1 MKTVRSF
8 YFLFI
13 FLFLIDSSAE
23 AGRWFVSP
31 SGSNFNTGKSEE
43 SPFSLQ
49 FAFSAS
55 SPISPG
61 DTLYLLDGVYEGNF
75 ILDKSGTASSPIYI
89 LPKTKGKAIID
100 PGKNRTGETGITVNA
115 SNVWLID
122 LHVTSSS
129 TEKRADLG
137 NSVPY
142 EAGISV
148 FGNNVKLINCWIYDI
163 PGGGLQLW
171 RPGLN
176 LEVYGCVIFNNGS
189 QATTR
194 GTGHGMYV
202 QHDDPDFPKILRNNV
217 VFNNASQGINIYTTN
232 PPNGGV
238 ISHENTAFNT
248 GSIAN
253 FNSFVHRPPHNF
265 TIGSENNLSYSMQ
278 VFDNIFYSDLQG
290 GRLTPDRLRN
300 VTLGREYKPNRDFR
314 FYDNLIYGGGNQL
327 EIQPLE
333 TLRLY
338 GNKFYNVHGKFFQF
352 LVLPDALPDVVWNEN
367 QYFQTS
373 SDSAPFTN
381 TDFTTWKAASGFD
394 LNSTLSQALPT
405 TPEIRI
411 IRNRYDQNKF
421 YVTILNFSKQAEI
434 SVDFSGF
441 GINSAAEFEAIDL
454 QNPFDEST
462 RIIGDLG
469 TGWISFPMTNQ
480 VALAP
485 KGNMPH
491 QPVHTDETFAVF
503 QVQFRELLSTP
514 VFKDTV
520 QVFLDEKGQGMI
532 TPSVILSNPPSENF
546 TYEYSIGPEVNCS
559 NLGISD
565 LIVTATQV
573 QGSVIVKD
581 TLKISVLDTIP
592 PRFDAA
598 DAYVIFDPTIG
609 KADYSIEDF
618 DVVLPEDNCDQA
630 FRVDIDGPEIN
641 CALLGTNWES
651 YQKFPVKITVADQSG
666 NESVK
671 NVFVQV
677 SNIQESQKVSISSL
691 KPLDETGSILRLG
704 DEMEYQILAWFKD
717 GELLPNQKGKE
728 LNVNSAGRY
737 HARLLLSTGC
747 EVNSRD
753 FYFETNFPPRLE
765 TIDLSLDETGKAT
778 LGLVDIFEN
787 EPNEAGFW
795 SLSRSEFSCADLGQE
810 VIKVSYKPTL
820 IPASPQ
826 LSSMIEFWI
835 KVNIKDELGST
846 AIVKEVSYPFDLT
859 LGELLFN
866 PQDFIEGLP
875 TDNCGSGS
883 VTVTLSKYS
892 VTCAD
897 VDSERVNYPI
907 DLDVI
912 LTDALGNR
920 TVYPTFALL
929 NLFESKKV
937 SLRQSGTLFSGN
949 TVELILGDELE
960 FEVVE
965 WRKDLGAIPGEKGK
979 VLFVDQPG
987 EYAAVL
993 QLKNGCTVSSQV
1005 LQVIERE
1012 EELPE
1017 VKSIVELHLNENGM
1031 VLLKPEDCFEKWP
1044 LDGDYEIS
1052 LSKREFS
1059 CENLGANQIILTLQD
1074 AQRLS
1079 NEFQVQVQIKDLLSP
1094 ILSTRIPNLNFDL
1107 VKGELILNP
1116 ENFVE
1121 SLTDNCSIQSLQLNK
1136 SKITCENYELLQEVI
1151 LTATDQSGN
1160 SISKALTF
1168 SVNPVESQKISIS
1181 PESGAS
1187 YTEGQVVEVRL
1198 GEEFDFVV
1206 VGWYRNGELLTGQ
1219 KGKAIAVEQ
1228 AGTYWAELI
1237 PEGGGCLVESKK
1249 TEIQFSAL
1257 PFGEIKE
1264 SVSLILGSE
1273 GKADLK
1279 PSDVFASWPLPDPNL
1294 TVTLEQYS
1302 FTCADLGEKVIG
1314 IVIKNPSG
1322 QTWNRNIQVNVKDTT
1337 APILKSK
1344 NLNLELDVTKGTV
1357 SLNPD
1362 MVLESAT
1369 DNCGIKEITLN
1380 RQSFSCED
1388 LGKTFTIKIR
1398 AVDQSGNVA
1407 EAVSTV
1413 SVQRVENSPVL
1424 LQGVEEICSGGEA
1437 LLELSSDAS
1446 FEVIRWRRN
1455 GEEIPNQI
1463 GKILSTQDPGIY
1475 HAVIRYS
1482 GGCISESNTFE
1493 VKVNPLPEGK
1503 IEVDG
1508 NILRA
1513 PEGNFTYQ
1521 WFRNGQ
1527 VISSGTSRTLT
1538 VDQMGEYEV
1547 ELTSLQGCSAR
1558 LESVTLTISGIGPT
1572 MARKAL
1578 ELKIYP
1584 NPARERVR
1592 LGLEGDILEN
1602 QELELKMFDS
1612 NGKDVS
1618 SLVKTYFVNAQS
1630 IDLHLNDLA
1639 PGTYLVWV
1647 LGSRQQSFF
1656 GKLVIQ

>member
-1 MKTVRSF
+1 M
-8 YFLFI
+8 
-13 FLFLIDSSAE
+13 
-23 AGRWFVSP
+23 
-31 SGSNFNTGKSEE
+31 
-43 SPFSLQ
+43 
-49 FAFSAS
+49 
-55 SPISPG
+55 
-61 DTLYLLDGVYEGNF
+61 DGVYEGNF
-75 ILDKSGTASSPIYI
+75 TLDKSGTASSPIYI

-129 TEKRADLG
+129 TEKREDLG

-202 QHDDPDFPKILRNNV
+202 QHDDPDFPKVLRNNV

-290 GRLTPDRLRN
+290 GRLTSDRLRN

-333 TLRLY
+333 TLRLF

-373 SDSAPFTN
+373 SDGAPFTS
-381 TDFTTWKAASGFD
+381 TDFTTWKSASGFD
-394 LNSTLSQALPT
+394 LNSSLNLALPT
-405 TPEIRI
+405 QPEIRV
-411 IRNRYDQNKF
+411 IRNRYDQNRF
-421 YVTILNFSKQAEI
+421 YVTILNFSKQPEI

-441 GINSAAEFEAIDL
+441 GINSSAEFEAIDL
-454 QNPFDEST
+454 QNPFDELT
-462 RIIGDLG
+462 KIAGDLA
-469 TGWISFPMTNQ
+469 TGKISFPMTNQ

-503 QVQFRELLSTP
+503 QVQFRELLSIP
-514 VFKDTV
+514 EFKDTA
-520 QVFLDEKGQGMI
+520 QVYLDENGVGRI
-532 TPSVILSNPPSENF
+532 SPSILLSNQPSDDF
-546 TYEYSIGPEVNCS
+546 TYDYSIGPEVNCT
-559 NLGISD
+559 NLGFSD

-573 QGSVIVKD
+573 QGSTVVKD
-581 TLKISVLDTIP
+581 TIKLSVLDTIP

-609 KADYSIEDF
+609 KAEYSIGDF
-618 DVVLPEDNCDQA
+618 DVVLPEDNCDRY
-630 FRVDIDGPEIN
+630 FRVDIDGPEIT
-641 CALLGTNWES
+641 CALLGTNWDS
-651 YQKFPVKITVADQSG
+651 YQKFPVKIIVADQSG
-666 NESVK
+666 NESIR
-671 NVFVQV
+671 NVYVHI
-677 SNIQESQKVSISSL
+677 SNIQESKKVSISSL
-691 KPLDETGSILRLG
+691 KPLDESGSILRLG
-704 DEMEYQILAWFKD
+704 NEMEYQILAWFKD
-717 GELLPNQKGKE
+717 GELIPNQKGKE
-728 LNVNSAGRY
+728 LNISTPGRY

-747 EVNSRD
+747 EVSSRD
-753 FYFETNFPPRLE
+753 FYFETNFPPRIE
-765 TIDLSLDETGKAT
+765 TVDLSLDEAGKAT
-778 LGLVDIFEN
+778 LGLLDIFEN
-787 EPNEAGFW
+787 EPFEPGFW
-795 SLSRSEFSCADLGQE
+795 SLSISEFSCADLGQE
-810 VIKVSYKPTL
+810 VVKVSYKPEL
-820 IPASPQ
+820 IPTSPQ
-826 LSSMIEFWI
+826 ISSMIEFWV
-835 KVNIKDELGST
+835 KVNIKDELAPT
-846 AIVKEVSYPFDLT
+846 ANFKDVSYPFDLT
-859 LGELLFN
+859 LGELSFN
-866 PQDFIEGLP
+866 PQDFIAGLP
-875 TDNCGSGS
+875 EDNCASES
-883 VTVTLSKYS
+883 VSVTLSKSS

-912 LTDALGNR
+912 LTDASGNR
-920 TVYPTFALL
+920 TVYTTFALL

-937 SLRQSGTLFSGN
+937 SLRQSGILFSGN

-965 WRKDLGAIPGEKGK
+965 WRKDLGTIPGEKGK
-979 VLFVDQPG
+979 VLSVDQPG
-987 EYAAVL
+987 VYAAVL

-1005 LQVIERE
+1005 LEVIERE
-1012 EELPE
+1012 EGFPE
-1017 VKSIVELHLNENGM
+1017 VKSIVEINLNENGIA
-1031 VLLKPEDCFEKWP
+1031 LLKPEDCFEKWP

-1074 AQRLS
+1074 AQGLS
-1079 NEFQVQVQIKDLLSP
+1079 NEFQVQIQIKDLLPP
-1094 ILSTRIPNLNFDL
+1094 ILSTRIPSLNFDL
-1107 VKGELILNP
+1107 LKGELTLNP
-1116 ENFVE
+1116 EDFVE

-1136 SKITCENYELLQEVI
+1136 SKITCEDYDLLQEVI

-1160 SISKALTF
+1160 SVSKALTF
-1168 SVNPVESQKISIS
+1168 SVNPIESQKISIS

-1187 YTEGQVVEVRL
+1187 YTEGQVVEIRL

-1206 VGWYRNGELLTGQ
+1206 LGWYRNGELLAGQ
-1219 KGKAIAVEQ
+1219 KGKAIAVEK

-1249 TEIQFSAL
+1249 TEIQFNAL

-1264 SVSLILGSE
+1264 SVSLVLGSE

-1279 PSDVFASWPLPDPNL
+1279 PYDVFVSWPLSDPNL
-1294 TVTLEQYS
+1294 TVTLQQS
-1302 FTCADLGEKVIG
+1302 GFTCADLGEKIIG

-1322 QTWNRNIQVNVKDTT
+1322 QTWDRSIQVNVKDTT
-1337 APILKSK
+1337 APVLKPK
-1344 NLNLELDVTKGTV
+1344 NLNLELGVTKGTV

-1369 DNCGIKEITLN
+1369 DNCGIKEVTLD

-1398 AVDQSGNVA
+1398 AVDQSENVA
-1407 EAVSTV
+1407 EAVTTV
-1413 SVQRVENSPVL
+1413 TVQRVENLPVL
-1424 LQGVEEICSGGEA
+1424 LQGVEEICSGEEA
-1437 LLELSSDAS
+1437 MLELSSEAS

-1455 GEEIPNQI
+1455 GVEIPDQT
-1463 GKILSTQDPGIY
+1463 GKTLSTQEPGNY

-1493 VKVNPLPEGK
+1493 VKVNPLPEGE

-1513 PEGNFTYQ
+1513 PEGNYTYQ

-1527 VISSGTSRTLT
+1527 VISSATSRTLT

-1547 ELTSLQGCSAR
+1547 ELTSSSGCSAR
-1558 LESVTLTISGIGPT
+1558 LEPVTLTISSIGVPL
-1572 MARKAL
+1572 ARKAL

-1584 NPARERVR
+1584 NPAREKVR

-1602 QELELKMFDS
+1602 QEMEIRVFDQ
-1612 NGKDVS
+1612 NGKDMS
-1618 SLVKTYFVNAQS
+1618 RLVQSFFLDSQS
-1630 IDLHLNDLA
+1630 IDLYLNDLA